1 MRCILPEHQLLP
13 AHVHVLLRSLCQI
26 LLQHLPLERA
36 EEAGWRRISLFP
48 GFGRQEEEIK

>member
-13 AHVHVLLRSLCQI
+13 AHVHVLLRSLRQI

-48 GFGRQEEEIK
+48 GFGRQEEEMK